1 MTSVHDIESALW
13 QLAPRELARSWDNV
27 GLLVGRPD
35 REVRRVLVA
44 LDITEAVAEEAE
56 ALGAD
61 LIVSHHPVMNC
72 HWHMVQTL
80 RSDDLQGRLLRRLV
94 SRDLSAICMHTNLDA
109 AQGGVNDALAAA
121 LDLRQVEL
129 LEEEEGIVRMGLL
142 PAPEPLPAFLSRV
155 RAALSPNGIRYV
167 DGGRAVCRV
176 AVGGGACGGS
186 FRRAAERGCDAFV
199 TADVKYD
206 QFLDSRAM
214 GLSLID
220 AGHFPTEDVVCPV
233 LAAYLRERF
242 PDLKVAKSAVHR
254 EAVQYHME

>member
-1 MTSVHDIESALW
+1 
-13 QLAPRELARSWDNV
+13 
-27 GLLVGRPD
+27 
-35 REVRRVLVA
+35 
-44 LDITEAVAEEAE
+44 
-56 ALGAD
+56 
-61 LIVSHHPVMNC
+61 
-72 HWHMVQTL
+72 MVQTL

-220 AGHFPTEDVVCPV
+220 AGHFPTEDVICPV
-233 LAAYLRERF
+233 VAAYLRERF

>member
-56 ALGAD
+56 AQGAD

-121 LDLRQVEL
+121 LQ
-129 LEEEEGIVRMGLL
+129 LEEAAPLEGGGGIARTGRLPRPVSVPDFLFAVQEALGAGGL
-142 PAPEPLPAFLSRV
+142 RCT
-155 RAALSPNGIRYV
+155 
-167 DGGRAVCRV
+167 DGAKPISRV
-176 AVGGGACGGS
+176 AVGGGACGE
-186 FRRAAERGCDAFV
+186 FLWAAAAAGCDAFV
-199 TADVKYD
+199 TADVKYN
-206 QFLDSRAM
+206 QFLDAAAL
-214 GLSLID
+214 GLTLVD

-233 LAAYLRERF
+233 LARYLSERF
-242 PDLKVAKSAVHR
+242 PELAVRKSASHR
-254 EAVQYHME
+254 EVIQYYM